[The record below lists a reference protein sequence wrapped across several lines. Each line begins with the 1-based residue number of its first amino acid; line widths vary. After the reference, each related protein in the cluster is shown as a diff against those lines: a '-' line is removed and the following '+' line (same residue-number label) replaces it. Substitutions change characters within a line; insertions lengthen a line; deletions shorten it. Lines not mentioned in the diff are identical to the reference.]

1 MNDTTGARLWT
12 VSQMLKD
19 VRFGA
24 KMTSPQQHLCMAVGT
39 KMGGGAK
46 GAIAL
51 LMFLADTLTLLAL
64 GFARCFNITVV
75 KSILA

>member
-24 KMTSPQQHLCMAVGT
+24 KMTSPQQHLDRAVGT
-39 KMGGGAK
+39 EMGGGLGGK

-51 LMFLADTLTLLAL
+51 LIFLADMLTLLP
-64 GFARCFNITVV
+64 GFKR
-75 KSILA
+75 

>member
-39 KMGGGAK
+39 EMGGGQ
-46 GAIAL
+46 GAIVL
-51 LMFLADTLTLLAL
+51 LMLWEDTLTLLAL